1 MASIVSSAKRRK
13 AVQQGFIY
21 VQHHLWLYLCVAQP
35 GALFIVV
42 CIAATSKYHNTLFQD
57 IHKQRDYSFFCLF
70 FCLFSHLF
78 YKSTRL
84 PWNRAASVSIKLCHE
99 MAYTHKAITHGHEK
113 HPSGDLHIKIIMGTW
128 TLKKIKTQQKEN
140 NYKWPTDL

>member
-1 MASIVSSAKRRK
+1 MASIVLNAKRRK

-57 IHKQRDYSFFCLF
+57 IHKQRDYSFFCF
-70 FCLFSHLF
+70 FACFPVF
-78 YKSTRL
+78 
-84 PWNRAASVSIKLCHE
+84 SIKVPAYHE
-99 MAYTHKAITHGHEK
+99 IVLL
-113 HPSGDLHIKIIMGTW
+113 P
-128 TLKKIKTQQKEN
+128 
-140 NYKWPTDL
+140 